1 MEISSLLKLEYILA
15 FATFILPGF
24 LMMKII
30 KLKVPNKDFLLKDML
45 FEAFSY
51 SLLNI
56 AIFGWIPYSFL
67 LNGHSTLSTIAFI
80 IVLVISPI
88 ILSMI
93 YVKILGSKLFTQNF
107 DIQIP
112 TAWDWY
118 FSQRPECILLV
129 NMKDSSQV
137 IGYFGEKSY
146 ATSYPNDGSIY
157 IEKVY
162 EKDESGNLVIVGNSN
177 GILIQKGEY
186 NTIEFF
192 NIEGR

>member
-1 MEISSLLKLEYILA
+1 MEINDLLKIEYILG

-56 AIFGWIPYSFL
+56 AVFGWIPYL
-67 LNGHSTLSTIAFI
+67 LLYYKYNGWSIVAFI
-80 IVLVISPI
+80 LILVISPV
-88 ILSMI
+88 ILSYI
-93 YVKILGSKLFTQNF
+93 YIRVISSKLFRDNF

-118 FSQRPECILLV
+118 FSQRPNCMVLINL
-129 NMKDSSQV
+129 KDGSKV

-157 IEKVY
+157 LEKVY
-162 EKDESGNLVIVGNSN
+162 NQNEDGSIEQVEHSN
-177 GILIQKGEY
+177 GILIGKDQY
-186 NTIEFF
+186 TSIEFF
-192 NIEGR
+192 IGE